1 MTDYQIDCVNKWD
14 RRSAHEHITNVE
26 GPNPSGS
33 GRWTNSVE
41 NVVRLIEQHSHC
53 FYTNERGAQA
63 WLGVR
68 ASPSLRPQAHGYAF
82 EKFLKDLFDAHRLAA
97 QERFRLRG
105 EQIDGSFQ
113 FGNETYF
120 VEAKWQGEPIGGAEL
135 HTFHG
140 KVEQKAA
147 WTHGL
152 FVSNSG
158 FTDEGLREFGRGK
171 RVICMNG
178 FDLYE
183 TLDRKIPLNHVLERK
198 VGRAAETGSPFI
210 RVRDLFPH

>member
-1 MTDYQIDCVNKWD
+1 V
-14 RRSAHEHITNVE
+14 A
-26 GPNPSGS
+26 
-33 GRWTNSVE
+33 GR
-41 NVVRLIEQHSHC
+41 
-53 FYTNERGAQA
+53 A
-63 WLGVR
+63 
-68 ASPSLRPQAHGYAF
+68 
-82 EKFLKDLFDAHRLAA
+82 
-97 QERFRLRG
+97 
-105 EQIDGSFQ
+105 
-113 FGNETYF
+113 
-120 VEAKWQGEPIGGAEL
+120 IGGAEL

-158 FTDEGLREFGRGK
+158 FTDEGLHEFGRGK